1 MKQSVHLL
9 TKIAVLYYQ
18 VGLTQEEVASR
29 LGVSRQTVGRCL
41 QQARRQK
48 LVQVNIQ
55 SPLFYCTELEML
67 LEQKFALLEAIVV
80 APLMETENSV
90 KEALGAAAAEFI
102 ARRVQAGDI
111 LGVAWSSSVLA
122 GAERLPPVK
131 CADITVVQLNGS
143 LDRAAYSTRA
153 EVIGHHIAQAFS
165 GKQVT
170 IAAPLVVDRPD
181 ILTSLA
187 SDTRIASALHLAH
200 HASFAIFGIGDISTQ
215 SSLYKTGYMDD
226 NLLARLQ
233 AVGAA
238 GEICGRYFN
247 DQGEICLPDVDERTL
262 AVTLSS
268 LRRKKISLA
277 IAGMPHKAR
286 AILAALRAG
295 YCNVLVTD
303 EATAKMIAAA
313 T

>member
-1 MKQSVHLL
+1 MKHSTQLL

-29 LGVSRQTVGRCL
+29 LGLSRQTVGRCL

-48 LVQVNIQ
+48 LVQVSIQ

-80 APLMETENSV
+80 SPLMETENSI

-102 ARRVQAGDI
+102 ERRVLPGEI

-122 GAERLPPVK
+122 CAEGLSPVK
-131 CADITVVQLNGS
+131 CADVTVVQLNGS

-187 SDTRIASALHLAH
+187 SDTRIASALDLAH
-200 HASFAIFGIGDISTQ
+200 RATFAVFGIGDISTQ
-215 SSLYKTGYMDD
+215 SSLYKTGYMDEKM
-226 NLLARLQ
+226 LVQLRAAG
-233 AVGAA
+233 AV

-247 DQGEICLPDVDERTL
+247 EEGEICLPEVDERTL
-262 AVTLSS
+262 AITLSS
-268 LRRKKISLA
+268 LQRKRISMA
-277 IAGMPHKAR
+277 IAGMPHKAQ
-286 AILAALRAG
+286 AIRAALRAG

-313 T
+313 K